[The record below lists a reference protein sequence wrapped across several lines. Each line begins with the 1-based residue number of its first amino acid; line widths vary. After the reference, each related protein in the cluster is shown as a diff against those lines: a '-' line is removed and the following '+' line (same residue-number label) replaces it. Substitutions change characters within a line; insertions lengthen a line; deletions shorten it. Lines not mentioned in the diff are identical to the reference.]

1 MVAHDEDAV
10 ICDMAETYRIYDMY
24 SLPVR
29 MVARLANGLRYDSRI
44 KTEMAGCQYRLSD
57 LLMAAVVDRLTAGHD
72 GPGVLDMLLGVKP
85 KVDPD
90 IPVGFST
97 GADFEAAR
105 ADLLRRIND
114 GN

>member
-44 KTEMAGCQYRLSD
+44 KTEMAGYQYRLSD